1 MRNPAS
7 TRDSVR
13 HGYARAREHTHIYVH
28 TLDSQLI
35 AELAPRILYIICF
48 CWCLFVYV
56 CVCVFVCV
64 CKRERVARAG
74 PTALFYSLARYRSA
88 KSLGVLIVCVCVYI
102 NSRHKPLCAGTL
114 LLTRTR
120 ERMLIPA
127 LFFVMVVKLTCASL
141 TEAPPTLESGS
152 QCLDIGLSRSMRVI
166 AGESGRIPCP
176 PFSFP
181 TLYSYNQSSG
191 QTLLWYRHTDTHELE
206 EPIHLRTHR
215 FLKYRDS
222 LWIQPTTLQD
232 SGLYI
237 CMLRNNSSCVK
248 MGVQLQVFARVGMC
262 DSAVHQNIIVPLDS
276 QCTLRCPD
284 QQHLP
289 TNSTHNVTWYYK
301 CMKEFTGVHREL
313 KGDELVIYIMYDH
326 YAGPYTCVVSYQSG
340 GHTLQFT
347 RTINIRAVPPR
358 RGTKHPRILNPASGQ
373 IYKVTLGEDAE
384 LTCRV
389 YLPYLDDEEGLVW
402 WTIDNKT
409 VMELGDPRYS
419 SPETRVED
427 DDDDKTVLTMLR
439 VKEFSAADLLRE
451 FRCSAQNSRGLN
463 FSIATLEKEVYIPTV
478 ELACGLGV
486 TLALAVLLI
495 VLYRVFKLEV
505 HLLYRTWFGT
515 DERNIDDKEYDVYIS
530 YARNGEEEEFVM
542 TTLRRVLEVDFG
554 YTVCIFDRDSLPG
567 GTITDETLR
576 FVGRSRR
583 LVVVVSSLSAVRGTQ
598 ALLELQAGL
607 EMLRLGRLRVVL
619 IQYKP
624 VQKEC
629 WVKELRRARIAL
641 ALIRWKGEKSVPL
654 SSCFWKELQ
663 LQLPIRSNTN
673 QTQYKHKEETT
684 ALIMDTLHTPDSH
697 TQTSVTN
704 KTHS

>member
-1 MRNPAS
+1 MS
-7 TRDSVR
+7 CLLTVV
-13 HGYARAREHTHIYVH
+13 I
-28 TLDSQLI
+28 TLNLVM
-35 AELAPRILYIICF
+35 Y
-48 CWCLFVYV
+48 CL
-56 CVCVFVCV
+56 CVCVRACLCMCVYACV
-64 CKRERVARAG
+64 C
-74 PTALFYSLARYRSA
+74 
-88 KSLGVLIVCVCVYI
+88 
-102 NSRHKPLCAGTL
+102 
-114 LLTRTR
+114 
-120 ERMLIPA
+120 
-127 LFFVMVVKLTCASL
+127 
-141 TEAPPTLESGS
+141 S

-166 AGESGRIPCP
+166 AGESLRIPCP

-289 TNSTHNVTWYYK
+289 TNSTHNVTWYY
-301 CMKEFTGVHREL
+301 EFTGVHREV
-313 KGDELVIYIMYDH
+313 KGDKLVIYIMYDH

-419 SPETRVED
+419 SPETRYTSCGGD
-427 DDDDKTVLTMLR
+427 WGTVLTMLR

-663 LQLPIRSNTN
+663 LQLPIRVGL
-673 QTQYKHKEETT
+673 KDGRGKGCGFERWDIDC
-684 ALIMDTLHTPDSH
+684 LRRGGLRF
-697 TQTSVTN
+697 
-704 KTHS
+704 

>member
-1 MRNPAS
+1 MMKEYPAI
-7 TRDSVR
+7 T
-13 HGYARAREHTHIYVH
+13 
-28 TLDSQLI
+28 
-35 AELAPRILYIICF
+35 
-48 CWCLFVYV
+48 
-56 CVCVFVCV
+56 
-64 CKRERVARAG
+64 
-74 PTALFYSLARYRSA
+74 
-88 KSLGVLIVCVCVYI
+88 
-102 NSRHKPLCAGTL
+102 
-114 LLTRTR
+114 
-120 ERMLIPA
+120 RMLIPA

-262 DSAVHQNIIVPLDS
+262 DSAVHQNITVPLDS
-276 QCTLRCPD
+276 QYTLRCPD

-289 TNSTHNVTWYYK
+289 TNSTHNVTWYHK
-301 CMKEFTGVHREL
+301 CMKEFTVPREV

-389 YLPYLDDEEGLVW
+389 FLPYLDDEEGLVW

-409 VMELGDPRYS
+409 VKELGDPRYS

-427 DDDDKTVLTMLR
+427 DNDDNKTVLTMLR

-542 TTLRRVLEVDFG
+542 TTLRRVLEVDLG

-598 ALLELQAGL
+598 ALLELKAGL
-607 EMLRLGRLRVVL
+607 EMLRGGRLRVVL

-684 ALIMDTLHTPDSH
+684 ALIMDTIHTPDSH